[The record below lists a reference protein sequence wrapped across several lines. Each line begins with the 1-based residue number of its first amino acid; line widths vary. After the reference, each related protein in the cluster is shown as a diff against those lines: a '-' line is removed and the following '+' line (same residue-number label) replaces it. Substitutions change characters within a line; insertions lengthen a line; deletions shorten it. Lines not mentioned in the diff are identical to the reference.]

1 MSNLQKQ
8 VLGQIKIV
16 NDIRFIETVLGCIR
30 SLAANYNLPN
40 NEINRLTLA
49 TEDAIGNVLTWGYK
63 KDEKAFYEVEVNI
76 TNMDF
81 NIVIRDT
88 GMPFDFAK
96 MNFDE
101 NHLEGMGVH
110 LMYQLVDHV
119 DFVLSSKGREQRLV
133 KHLQKLPVYE
143 RSLAVYED
151 ALVDENISFD
161 FHKIRKEESLAVAQC
176 VYDEYGYTYPYEMVY
191 YPELFFKACENNE
204 VYSLVATAPNGE
216 VAGHLALTMN
226 VNLPGIAE
234 MGIGVV
240 RQKYRKFHIMKIL
253 TEKIIDIAKNVLH
266 LNGMFAQPVAYHTI
280 TQHISN
286 KIGLLPCGFALA
298 YTSDDFASHI
308 NNSVSRRSVAVCML
322 PFSKE
327 KKDYYIHKDLKK
339 LSEIIFKEEYYN
351 RKEAKEIPEL
361 PQKSISKLSINDV
374 LKLAK
379 IFVDVAGEDWEST
392 LRNYILSIKRSNSKV
407 IEIYI
412 NIVHPSAIFAY
423 DVAKKFNFFATGIL
437 PLSDNG
443 DYLTAECLMN
453 EVVDYDALKTIE
465 PYTSILKI
473 VRSLDPNE

>member
-1 MSNLQKQ
+1 MSNIQKQ

-30 SLAANYNLPN
+30 SLATNYNLPN

-49 TEDAIGNVLTWGYK
+49 TEEAIGNVLTWGYK

-119 DFVLSSKGREQRLV
+119 DFVLSSNGREQRLV
-133 KHLQKLPVYE
+133 KHLQKLPSYE
-143 RSLAVYED
+143 RSLAVYENK
-151 ALVDENISFD
+151 LTDENIIFD

-176 VYDEYGYTYPYEMVY
+176 VYDEYAYTYPYEMVY
-191 YPELFFKACENNE
+191 YPDLFYKACENGE

-253 TEKIIDIAKNVLH
+253 TEKIIDVAKNVLN
-266 LNGMFAQPVAYHTI
+266 LNGMFAQPVAYHSI

-286 KIGLLPCGFALA
+286 KRGLLACGFALA
-298 YTSDDFASHI
+298 YSNEDLDSHI
-308 NNSVSRRSVAVCML
+308 NNSKSRRSFAINML
-322 PFSKE
+322 PFSNE
-327 KKDYYIHKDLKK
+327 ERMYYAHKDVKK
-339 LSEIIFKEEYYN
+339 LVQSIYKAGSYN
-351 RKEAKEIPEL
+351 RKEGKEISVLE
-361 PQKSISKLSINDV
+361 SISHSKLSINDI

-379 IFVDVAGEDWEST
+379 IFVDVAGNDWET
-392 LRNYILSIKRSNSKV
+392 VLKNYILSIKRSKSKV
-407 IEIYI
+407 IELYI
-412 NIVHPSAIFAY
+412 NVNHPSAIHAY

-437 PLSDNG
+437 PLSDTG

-453 EVVDYDALKTIE
+453 EVIDYDALQTIE

-473 VRSLDPNE
+473 VRALDPNE